1 MTCFRNLTATIHT
14 VEKKPEIFLDTKIG
28 YSNDIITTEVK
39 RNERKLPVHLSS
51 KVPKRYTRNAI
62 ISDLNRATRM
72 ASFPADEIPKVEQ
85 KFLNADYPYRFINS
99 DINNFEEKSEGTD
112 DYIIPCGFSDV
123 QKKVVLV
130 GYMILSKK
138 RRISQMFHEEV

>member
-51 KVPKRYTRNAI
+51 KVPKWYTRNAI
-62 ISDLNRATRM
+62 ISDLNRARRK
-72 ASFPADEIPKVEQ
+72 ASFPADEIPKIE

-99 DINNFEEKSEGTD
+99 VINNFEEKSEGTD
-112 DYIIPCGFSDV
+112 NYIIPPGFFDV

-138 RRISQMFHEEV
+138 